1 MEEQMRSPQ
10 IGEISKR
17 KFLTAGIAL
26 LPQTASNTMSNA
38 PRTPTASQPRASPD
52 GRSQKYADEEMET
65 PPMCGQGILT
75 MLLRKSPKQLNLL
88 RTNRYEEVT
97 GSLHSPDTQSSSSS
111 DKSKGD
117 ITPHVQNDLGTIL
130 PYIVQFDPNDLQA
143 VMGEQPE
150 DATSLNRAKQRSIG
164 HSLRQPSWSTSLPV
178 VTEENSTDSDDLR
191 DDELRSKSKSASFCH
206 DPSNLSDDPTSQSAL
221 INLPPQEKNDML
233 IGMRH
238 LVLKQQMKLAELSE
252 QNSQYRREVRSY
264 QHTLLAMKE
273 DQMTQKDQIG
283 LLTIEKETYEA
294 EAIWLREKMK
304 EPQSSPESS
313 VYEDS
318 LASQFQRLMTDQ
330 PDRQSD
336 GREEDHEECNYREF
350 TKGLMSDN
358 FLGNMLGSDKDSSNN
373 GRTVDQMEP
382 VRDEMTSPRARD
394 SSHAPSAR
402 EEREDIHST
411 GSHISCETRS
421 SAHTDSSSKED
432 VALFKSRLDT
442 IQQRRKHRQQGR
454 NSTSTSTTRSVVRFD
469 DTVKAKAPAAG
480 RE

>member
-1 MEEQMRSPQ
+1 M
-10 IGEISKR
+10 
-17 KFLTAGIAL
+17 
-26 LPQTASNTMSNA
+26 
-38 PRTPTASQPRASPD
+38 
-52 GRSQKYADEEMET
+52 YADEEMVS
-65 PPMCGQGILT
+65 PPMCGHGILT
-75 MLLRKSPKQLNLL
+75 KLLRKSPGRQAVTPLSHVGDSSNESKSCMNPVKQLNLL
-88 RTNRYEEVT
+88 RTNHYEEVT
-97 GSLHSPDTQSSSSS
+97 GSLYSPDTQSSSSS
-111 DKSKGD
+111 DKSKED
-117 ITPHVQNDLGTIL
+117 ITPLVQ
-130 PYIVQFDPNDLQA
+130 PYIVQFDPNDLKE
-143 VMGEQPE
+143 VMGDEPE
-150 DATSLNRAKQRSIG
+150 DPTTFNRAKQRSIG

-178 VTEENSTDSDDLR
+178 VTEEKSTDSDDLR
-191 DDELRSKSKSASFCH
+191 DDELRSKSKSTSSYH

-252 QNSQYRREVRSY
+252 QNSQYRREIRSY

-273 DQMTQKDQIG
+273 DQMTQKDQIS
-283 LLTIEKETYEA
+283 LLTIEKETFEA

-330 PDRQSD
+330 PDRQTD
-336 GREEDHEECNYREF
+336 GREEDHEEFNFREF

-358 FLGNMLGSDKDSSNN
+358 FLGNILGSDKDSSNR
-373 GRTVDQMEP
+373 RTVDQMEP
-382 VRDEMTSPRARD
+382 KRDEMTSPRARD
-394 SSHAPSAR
+394 SSRAPPTR
-402 EEREDIHST
+402 EEREDIPSA
-411 GSHISCETRS
+411 GSQLSSETRS
-421 SAHTDSSSKED
+421 SANTDSSKEE

-454 NSTSTSTTRSVVRFD
+454 NITSASTTRSVVRFD
-469 DTVKAKAPAAG
+469 DTVKATAPAAG